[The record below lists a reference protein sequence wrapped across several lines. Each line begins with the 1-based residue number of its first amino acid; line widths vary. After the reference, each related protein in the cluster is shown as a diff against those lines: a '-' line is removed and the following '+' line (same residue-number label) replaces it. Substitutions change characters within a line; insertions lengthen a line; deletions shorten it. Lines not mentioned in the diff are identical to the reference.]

1 MILNN
6 KFEATKNFLFALQ
19 SLVLSFAI
27 QNEVASMILAAISGV
42 FWYCCWQS
50 LNQPKIKME
59 GFKINTKDAPEEVKD
74 LLKSLRNLSGTN
86 EKCKDP
92 HCPDCWGLADKDEPK
107 I

>member
-1 MILNN
+1 
-6 KFEATKNFLFALQ
+6 
-19 SLVLSFAI
+19 
-27 QNEVASMILAAISGV
+27 
-42 FWYCCWQS
+42 
-50 LNQPKIKME
+50 ME